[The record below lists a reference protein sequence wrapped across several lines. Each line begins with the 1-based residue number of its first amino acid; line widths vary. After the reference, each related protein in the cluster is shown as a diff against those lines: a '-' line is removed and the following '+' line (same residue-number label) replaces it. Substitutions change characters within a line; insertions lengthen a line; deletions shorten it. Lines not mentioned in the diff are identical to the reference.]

1 MRNGWDVIYLEL
13 VLDNYP
19 LISYIYSMKEVHLKI
34 SNISPKQWT
43 SLLIEL
49 NLVKSSWRRFG
60 PEIKIKAKNFDKIIK
75 WGRKTHGE
83 DTSDIDLTFQR
94 KRRKTNLT
102 F

>member
-1 MRNGWDVIYLEL
+1 
-13 VLDNYP
+13 
-19 LISYIYSMKEVHLKI
+19 MKEVYLKI

-83 DTSDIDLTFQR
+83 DISDINPTVQRNNRKTILTF
-94 KRRKTNLT
+94 
-102 F
+102 